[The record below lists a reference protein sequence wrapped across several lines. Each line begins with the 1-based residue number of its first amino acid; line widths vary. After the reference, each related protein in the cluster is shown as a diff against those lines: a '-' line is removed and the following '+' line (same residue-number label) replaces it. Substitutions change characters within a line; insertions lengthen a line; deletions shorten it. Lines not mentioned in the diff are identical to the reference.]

1 MNKLLEAHRTVIKR
15 YKNMITT
22 SNMEDKDYWLS
33 YCETALTL
41 TNSDKLSRWVGF
53 LQGVLVSRN
62 FITVDEER
70 NFTRT
75 IYKPIY
81 NKLGL
86 DLSTVSVTDK

>member
-1 MNKLLEAHRTVIKR
+1 
-15 YKNMITT
+15 MIAV
-22 SNMEDKDYWLS
+22 SDMEDKEYWIS

-62 FITVDEER
+62 FIRVEEER

-81 NKLGL
+81 NQLGL
-86 DLSTVSVTDK
+86 DSSTITVE